1 MKRHAL
7 RLLSLLLAS
16 AALFLSAPAFP
27 LSAYEEVGGGGNAAF
42 HTSVGELTS
51 LGLSVVLID
60 TADGDYVTTRID
72 YKEATMRVVLSEKD
86 AAYQNAYTSFS
97 GGGIRIKGRGN
108 YSWNKGYADGKKNTP
123 KGASQTRKAPY
134 TVRLDKKADL
144 FGLGKSKTWTFL
156 ANYYDRTTLR
166 NKTAYDFSGRIGM
179 VYSKSTFVNLVLNG
193 EYMGVYQVCQKI
205 NEDLLGGEV
214 TDWEDIAEEAAAA
227 VALALG
233 FDEEK
238 RQKLEDGLNANA
250 SWITGGT
257 AGGYRIADYYDL
269 SPYNPYAGYLLE
281 YDSDANEPSYFKTPH
296 GIPIK
301 VKNLESIKTNNRLY
315 LYLTGFLS
323 EFEEALFSPTFCNSK
338 GKHYSEYLD
347 VNSAVDYFLVYMV
360 MMNRELGNRSFY
372 MYINQAGKLVFGP
385 VWDFDHSNGN
395 LFLKKS
401 RLYTV
406 WNNSSAVK
414 NNRWYQQLYRDP
426 WFVALVRE
434 RWPEIRDEAGEILTE
449 IDEWKEILAPT
460 EELEYAKFAGD
471 PYEELFVSR
480 TAGRTFS
487 YEATDLGRFLTAR
500 MRWLDAQLGL
510 RDPGIED
517 TIPDGESQKYITD
530 LSFKLTA
537 KGKSSAL
544 TLSAPSEK
552 PYAADGIS
560 AEFQDVTVETTLK
573 RGDDLTVLVNGAVL
587 FSDKVTDPR
596 GKVSVTV
603 PAEAFAAGINVIA
616 FYRNPAENSR
626 KTVYFSVAM
635 PGEKR
640 PAADPE
646 PVIAEETAA
655 PEETALPESGETA
668 SPEEALTGPETAPAA
683 EPGESGS
690 ERDPYLLVFTLLLCV
705 AAAAIV
711 FDVYLLTKKG
721 KKSPPP
727 APPDGGRGA

>member
-7 RLLSLLLAS
+7 RLISLFLAS

-27 LSAYEEVGGGGNAAF
+27 LSAYEEVGGGGNTAF

-51 LGLSVVLID
+51 LGLSVVMID
-60 TADGDYVTTRID
+60 TADGDYVRTRID
-72 YKEATMRVVLSEKD
+72 YKEATMRVVLAEKD

-97 GGGIRIKGRGN
+97 GAGIQIKGRGN
-108 YSWNKGYADGKKNTP
+108 YSWNRGYADGKANTP
-123 KGASQTRKAPY
+123 KGASRTRKAPY

-156 ANYYDRTTLR
+156 ANYYDRTSLR

-179 VYSKSTFVNLVLNG
+179 IYSKSTFVNLVLNG
-193 EYMGVYQVCQKI
+193 EYMGVYQICQKI
-205 NEDLLGGEV
+205 NEDLFEGEV
-214 TDWEDIAEEAAAA
+214 IDWEDLAEEAAAA
-227 VALALG
+227 VALAHG

-250 SWITGGT
+250 SWVTGGT
-257 AGGYRIADYYDL
+257 AGGYRIADYIDL
-269 SPYNPYAGYLLE
+269 SPYDPYTGYLLE

-301 VKNLESIKTNNRLY
+301 VKNLQSIKTNNRLY
-315 LYLTGFLS
+315 LCLTGFFS
-323 EFEEALFSPTFCNSK
+323 EFEEALFSPTFCNGK

-347 VNSAVDYFLVYMV
+347 ASSAVDYFLVYMV

-372 MYINQAGKLVFGP
+372 MYINRAGKLVFGP

-401 RLYTV
+401 RTYTV

-434 RWPEIRDEAGEILTE
+434 RWPEIREEAEAILPE

-480 TAGRTFS
+480 AAGRTFS

-500 MRWLDAQLGL
+500 IRWLDAQLGL

-517 TIPDGESQKYITD
+517 TIPDGESQKYLTD
-530 LSFKLTA
+530 PSFTLTA
-537 KGKSSAL
+537 RGTNSAL

-560 AEFQDVTVETTLK
+560 QEFQDVTVETTLK

-587 FSDKVTDPR
+587 FSDKVTDPK

-603 PAEAFAAGINVIA
+603 PAETFEAGINVIA
-616 FYRNPAENSR
+616 FYRNAAKNSR
-626 KTVYFSVAM
+626 KTVYFSVRM

-640 PAADPE
+640 SAAPE
-646 PVIAEETAA
+646 PVIAEETAPPESEA
-655 PEETALPESGETA
+655 PEAPEPSEPA
-668 SPEEALTGPETAPAA
+668 ETAPAA

-690 ERDPYLLVFTLLLCV
+690 ERDPFPLVFTLLLC
-705 AAAAIV
+705 AAAAMIV
-711 FDVYLLTKKG
+711 FDVHLLAKKE

-727 APPDGGRGA
+727 APPDGGSGA